1 MVPRKRRRKAAAFPI
16 LGSLSNDDDD
26 SSINVAKKI
35 NLRPIK
41 LYWTHSICQMWA
53 IFPGVEILG
62 TSSGF
67 NERGKLTSYVHVLHQ
82 RRIRR
87 CHVVAAAVDVKEMY

>member
-1 MVPRKRRRKAAAFPI
+1 MVSRKRRRKAAAFPR
-16 LGSLSNDDDD
+16 LGSLSNDDD

-35 NLRPIK
+35 NLRPFK

-53 IFPGVEILG
+53 IFPGVEILE
-62 TSSGF
+62 TLSGF

-87 CHVVAAAVDVKEMY
+87 CHVVAAAVDVKEIY